1 MNAHT
6 TYALI
11 AVFAIAGIVSFSPA
25 FGISSFY
32 DEEACPDCEGDTRI
46 EAMIAAQHEIP
57 VSVWT
62 DSAIYDHESMI
73 MVNGKVAN
81 TKMGVPVT
89 LTVTSPSY
97 NIVAIQQLDVD
108 NNGEF
113 ASTLNTAGNMWKY
126 DGTYTIRVQYGSQE
140 VNNKVLV
147 QLTGGIIGGSTSVS
161 CGASEVAATDQCI
174 PFSITGGMVTGADIN
189 DKDNS
194 IIVRISA
201 DQDGEITL
209 NPSTNTIGG
218 IFMVLVDGEEWDD
231 ATIDGNK
238 VTIMFPAGTEEIE
251 IIGTFVIPEFG
262 TIAVMI
268 LAVAI
273 VSIIAVTS
281 RSRLSVMPK
290 F

>member
-11 AVFAIAGIVSFSPA
+11 AILAIGGLVSFSPA
-25 FGISSFY
+25 YAGFY
-32 DEEACPDCEGDTRI
+32 DEEACPDCEGDART
-46 EAMIAAQHEIP
+46 EAMIAAQHSIP
-57 VSVWT
+57 VTVWT

-81 TKMGVPVT
+81 IKPGVPVT

-97 NIVAIQQLDVD
+97 NVVTIQQLDVD

-113 ASTLNTAGNMWKY
+113 ASTINTAGNIWKY
-126 DGTYTIRVQYGSQE
+126 DGTYVIRVQYGSEE
-140 VNNKVLV
+140 VNNKVRV

-209 NPSTNTIGG
+209 NPSTNTIRG

>member
-6 TYALI
+6 SYALI
-11 AVFAIAGIVSFSPA
+11 AILAVVGTISIMPA
-25 FGISSFY
+25 FA
-32 DEEACPDCEGDTRI
+32 ELPPACPDCVGDSRSQ
-46 EAMIAAQHEIP
+46 AMMAAQKDIP
-57 VSVWT
+57 VTVWT

-73 MVNGKVAN
+73 MVEGIVAN

-89 LTVTSPSY
+89 LTVISPSN
-97 NIVAIQQLDVD
+97 NIVTIQQLDVD

-113 ASTLNTAGNMWKY
+113 ASTLNTAGSLWKY
-126 DGTYTIRVQYGSQE
+126 DGNYTIRVQYGSQE
-140 VNNKVLV
+140 VNIKVLV
-147 QLTGGIIGGSTSVS
+147 QITGGITSAPTTPSVS
-161 CGASEVAATDQCI
+161 CGTSEVAATDQCI

-189 DKDNS
+189 DNDNS

-201 DQDGEITL
+201 DEDGEITL
-209 NPSTNTIGG
+209 NPSTKTIGG

-231 ATIDGNK
+231 VTIDGNE
-238 VTIMFPAGTEEIE
+238 VTIMFPAGAEEIE